1 MPTYYPIN
9 EEMAK
14 RAKEMNSFFDYVPGS
29 ATADY
34 KALVDNAAHLAKKQK
49 ERVDPMYHA
58 KIDGLLDTYAR
69 KLADNLN
76 DSYRIAASCPS
87 VLIAGPAN
95 FPVRK
100 KEKQNAASDRNMEEF
115 RDVQGLLDKI
125 RSVGM
130 GGISS
135 DDPNALEK
143 LKAKLASLERL
154 QETMKAANAYYR
166 KHKTVDGCPDLTDQQ
181 IAAIKA
187 DMGNSWRANP
197 VPFESYELTNNN
209 ANIRRI
215 RERVE
220 QLEKAQTEPAPDGWT
235 FDGGEVVMN
244 KAENR
249 VQIIFDGKPDADIR
263 TKLKGAGFRW
273 APSQNAWQRQLTENG
288 IRAAKEI
295 TKGL

>member
-14 RAKEMNSFFDYVPGS
+14 RAKEMYSFFDYVPGS

-34 KALVDNAAHLAKKQK
+34 KVHVDEAVQIAEKQK
-49 ERVDPMYHA
+49 ERVDPMYHE
-58 KIDGLLDTYAR
+58 KIDGLLDAYAR
-69 KLADNLN
+69 KLADNMN
-76 DSYRIAASCPS
+76 DRYRIEASCPS

-100 KEKQNAASDRNMEEF
+100 KEKQNAASARNMEEF
-115 RDVQGLLDKI
+115 RDIQGLLDKI

-154 QETMKAANAYYR
+154 QSTMKAANAYYR
-166 KHKTVDGCPDLTDQQ
+166 KHKTVDGCPNLTDQQ

-187 DMGNSWRANP
+187 GMGNSWRANP

-263 TKLKGAGFRW
+263 TKLKSAGFRW

-295 TKGL
+295 TNGL